1 MSMIQEDVSK
11 LKICSMQMLKYEN
24 PQSERD
30 REHTCNFV
38 KKLFASASLPDKS
51 KGLAPRI
58 SDLR

>member
-1 MSMIQEDVSK
+1 MIQEDNSK
-11 LKICSMQMLKYEN
+11 LKICSMQTLKYEN

-38 KKLFASASLPDKS
+38 RRLFASASLLDKS